1 MKKNAI
7 FTLGLLLSVMASCSE
22 SEEFVETPDLAKKI
36 EFNGNCDVYSL
47 NNSENASWTVV
58 DAPEWITP
66 VKYSGGVQDTIKV
79 YVESNSFANRDGV
92 VSIKYSNGETIST
105 RVTQTTEQSETS
117 LQKAYAVGW
126 SFDVRTYM
134 DSRGLREQVFNSQKI
149 NEYDDEMYT
158 ISTNTMSR
166 TQYFFGESAQELSDD
181 MSGKLNL
188 NGKFDSFSLNL
199 QGSFGKSAINNS
211 KRIFSWI
218 RGIYP
223 EKIVYLFQFDPS
235 DAQKYD
241 LYTTD
246 FKKMRNEVINSN
258 GSDETITKLIERY
271 GTHYVQ
277 LSYLGGCLDYYYS
290 SVTENIDENLDVKAA
305 INFGFQE
312 KFGLKGDAKYK
323 DSFSNLSNEIIEKFS
338 VLGGNSLELTNAIAS
353 GTAKDSLVKVWIES
367 FKSVDKMELL
377 DFQLAPL
384 SNLFPADIKAKID
397 NYTNR
402 MYYKDIPVTRSTF
415 K

>member
-117 LQKAYAVGW
+117 LERAYAVGW

-134 DSRGLREQVFNSQKI
+134 DSRGLREQVFNTKKI

-158 ISTNTMSR
+158 VENHTTSR

-188 NGKFDSFSLNL
+188 DGKFNSFSLNL

-223 EKIVYLFQFDPS
+223 EKIVYLFQFDMK
-235 DAQKYD
+235 DVLKYD
-241 LYTTD
+241 LFTAD

-271 GTHYVQ
+271 GTHIVL
-277 LSYLGGCLDYYYS
+277 LSYLGGSFDYYYS
-290 SVTENIDENLDVKAA
+290 SVTENIDENLDVQAA

-312 KFGLKGDAKYK
+312 KFGLKGDVKYK
-323 DSFSNLSNEIIEKFS
+323 DAFSSLSNEIIEKFS

-353 GTAKDSLVKVWIES
+353 GTTTDSLINDWLKS

-377 DFQLAPL
+377 DFQLSPL

-415 K
+415 

>member
-22 SEEFVETPDLAKKI
+22 YEEFVETPDLAKKI

-79 YVESNSFANRDGV
+79 YVESNSCANRDGV
-92 VSIKYSNGETIST
+92 ISIEYSNGETVST
-105 RVTQTTEQSETS
+105 RVTQTTEQSDIS
-117 LQKAYAVGW
+117 LQRAYAVGW

-158 ISTNTMSR
+158 VENHTKSSTL
-166 TQYFFGESAQELSDD
+166 YYFGESAQDLSDD
-181 MSGKLNL
+181 MSGKLKL
-188 NGKFDSFSLNL
+188 DGKFNSFSLNL

-218 RGIYP
+218 RGVYP
-223 EKIVYLFQFDPS
+223 EKMVYLFQFDMK
-235 DAQKYD
+235 DALKYD
-241 LYTTD
+241 LFTAD

-271 GTHYVQ
+271 GTHIVL
-277 LSYLGGCLDYYYS
+277 LSYLGGSFDYYYS
-290 SVTENIDENLDVKAA
+290 SVTENIDENLDVQAA

-312 KFGLKGDAKYK
+312 KFGLKADVKYK
-323 DSFSNLSNEIIEKFS
+323 DAFSSLSNEIIEKFS

-353 GTAKDSLVKVWIES
+353 GTTTDSLINDWFKS

-377 DFQLAPL
+377 DFQLSPL

-415 K
+415 

>member
-79 YVESNSFANRDGV
+79 YVESNSCANRDGV
-92 VSIKYSNGETIST
+92 ISIEYSNGETVST

-117 LQKAYAVGW
+117 LQRAYAVGW

-134 DSRGLREQVFNSQKI
+134 DSRGLREQVFNTQKI
-149 NEYDDEMYT
+149 NDYDDEMYT
-158 ISTNTMSR
+158 VENHTKSSTL
-166 TQYFFGESAQELSDD
+166 YYFGESAQDLSDD
-181 MSGKLNL
+181 MSGKLKL
-188 NGKFDSFSLNL
+188 DGKFNSFSLNL

-218 RGIYP
+218 RGVYP
-223 EKIVYLFQFDPS
+223 EKMVYLFQFDMK
-235 DAQKYD
+235 DALKYD
-241 LYTTD
+241 LFTAD
-246 FKKMRNEVINSN
+246 FKKMRNEVIDSN
-258 GSDETITKLIERY
+258 GADEVITKLIERY
-271 GTHYVQ
+271 GTHIVL
-277 LSYLGGCLDYYYS
+277 LSYLGGSFDYYYS
-290 SVTENIDENLDVKAA
+290 SVTENIDENLDVQAA

-312 KFGLKGDAKYK
+312 KFGLKGDVKYK
-323 DSFSNLSNEIIEKFS
+323 DAFSSLSNEIIEKFS

-353 GTAKDSLVKVWIES
+353 GTTTDSLINDWFKS

-415 K
+415 

>member
-1 MKKNAI
+1 MKKI
-7 FTLGLLLSVMASCSE
+7 ILLTFVTPLFCFMSCSE
-22 SEEFVETPDLAKKI
+22 SEPLLQTTEIAEEI
-36 EFNGNCDVYSL
+36 QINGNCDVYSL

-92 VSIKYSNGETIST
+92 VSIEYSNGETIST

-158 ISTNTMSR
+158 ITTNTMSR

-218 RGIYP
+218 RAIYP

-277 LSYLGGCLDYYYS
+277 LSYLGGSLDYYYS

-312 KFGLKGDAKYK
+312 KFGLKGDVKYK
-323 DSFSNLSNEIIEKFS
+323 DSFSSLSNEIIEKFS

-353 GTAKDSLVKVWIES
+353 GTADTLIINVWSKS

-377 DFQLAPL
+377 DFQLSPL

>member
-22 SEEFVETPDLAKKI
+22 SEEFVETPDLSKKI
-36 EFNGNCDVYSL
+36 EFNGSCDVYSL

-79 YVESNSFANRDGV
+79 YVESNSCANRDGV
-92 VSIKYSNGETIST
+92 ISIEYSNGETVST

-117 LQKAYAVGW
+117 LQRAYAVGW

-134 DSRGLREQVFNSQKI
+134 DSRGLREQVFNTQKI

-158 ISTNTMSR
+158 VENHTKSSTL
-166 TQYFFGESAQELSDD
+166 YYFGESAQDLSDD
-181 MSGKLNL
+181 MSGKLKL
-188 NGKFDSFSLNL
+188 DGKFNSFSLNL

-218 RGIYP
+218 RGVYP
-223 EKIVYLFQFDPS
+223 EKMVYLFQFDMK
-235 DAQKYD
+235 DVLKYD
-241 LYTTD
+241 LFTAD

-271 GTHYVQ
+271 GTHIVL
-277 LSYLGGCLDYYYS
+277 LSYLGGSFDYYYS
-290 SVTENIDENLDVKAA
+290 SVTENIDENLDVQAA

-312 KFGLKGDAKYK
+312 KFGLKGDVKYK
-323 DSFSNLSNEIIEKFS
+323 DAFSSLSNEIIEKFS

-353 GTAKDSLVKVWIES
+353 GTTTDSLINDWLKS

-377 DFQLAPL
+377 DFQLSPL

-415 K
+415 